1 MGGSE
6 EHVVVKGSLGD
17 GDEGAIK
24 VMMGVG
30 NLGDEDRLGIDVGN
44 GDEGANKVMMGAT
57 NLGDADG
64 LGIDVGNN
72 CGGVVGKS
80 TNPPRN

>member
-1 MGGSE
+1 M
-6 EHVVVKGSLGD
+6 VVKGSLGD

-24 VMMGVG
+24 VMMGAT

-44 GDEGANKVMMGAT
+44 SYV
-57 NLGDADG
+57 
-64 LGIDVGNN
+64 
-72 CGGVVGKS
+72 GVVGKS

>member
-1 MGGSE
+1 VGFNALLFGWLDFLLFGLQWGSG

-24 VMMGVG
+24 VMMGAT

-44 GDEGANKVMMGAT
+44 SYV
-57 NLGDADG
+57 
-64 LGIDVGNN
+64 
-72 CGGVVGKS
+72 GVVGKS